1 MISPE
6 MLRRVRRIEIKTRR
20 LVRSAFAGAYHSAY
34 KGRGITFSAVRP
46 YVPGDDVRS
55 IDWKITARSMQ
66 PYVKQYVEERELTLM
81 VVLDGSASLFFGSSG
96 RQKREI
102 AAEFASIL
110 ALVSTVNQDRA
121 GLTIFTE
128 GIEHYLPPQR
138 SRNHIL
144 RIIRDVLAYTPRAKG
159 SDLGK
164 TLRHLDRLLRPGA
177 IIFVVSDFLL
187 PVENYQNSLR
197 QLGQR
202 HDVVTVLV
210 NDPLEEKI
218 PQAGLMRLQDAESG
232 AIVWA
237 DSRSAEWQRR
247 FSEQRSSIVA
257 ARDKVL
263 KQARAGRI
271 ELPPDGD
278 FMAALT
284 TYFHQRAHERRSL

>member
-20 LVRSAFAGAYHSAY
+20 LVRSTFAGAYHSAY
-34 KGRGITFSAVRP
+34 KGRGIAFSAVRP

-55 IDWKITARSMQ
+55 IDWKITARSTQ

-96 RQKREI
+96 RQKRDS

-121 GLTIFTE
+121 GLAIFTE
-128 GIEHYLPPQR
+128 GIEHYLAPQR

-144 RIIRDVLAYTPRAKG
+144 RIIRDVLAYAPRGRG

-177 IIFVVSDFLL
+177 IIFVVSDFML
-187 PVENYQNSLR
+187 PTENYQSALR

-210 NDPLEEKI
+210 HDPLEEKI
-218 PQAGLMRLQDAESG
+218 PQAGLIRLQDVESD
-232 AIVWA
+232 AVVWA
-237 DSRSAEWQRR
+237 DSRSAEWQRQ
-247 FSEQRSSIVA
+247 FSEQRSSILIS
-257 ARDKVL
+257 RDKVL
-263 KQARAGRI
+263 KEARAGRI
-271 ELPPDGD
+271 ELPPDGN
-278 FMAALT
+278 FIVALT
-284 TYFHQRAHERRSL
+284 DYFHRRAQERRHL